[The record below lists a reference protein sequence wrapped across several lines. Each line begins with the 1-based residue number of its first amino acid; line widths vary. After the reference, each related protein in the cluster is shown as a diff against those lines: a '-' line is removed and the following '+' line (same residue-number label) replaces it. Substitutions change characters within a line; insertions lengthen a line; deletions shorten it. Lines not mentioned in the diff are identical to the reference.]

1 MKFHCE
7 TAEQSSEGAPK
18 IALFPASIVCGAD
31 FSKEAA
37 QAVEVAAML
46 AKRLGEPVVLVHAV
60 NEQRRGDLPGDLR
73 DSLVLYA
80 RAQLHDELERL
91 RTLQVEVIEA
101 FRVGAPDAVLL
112 DEAAAHHA
120 RLVVLAA
127 AKRRSLSRR
136 LPGGVTERIAEAAH
150 APTLVVRNP
159 SPLLRWA
166 RGERRLRVFLGADFS
181 APSEAALRW
190 VDWLRQIG
198 PCDVVVA
205 YLDHGLAPYP
215 AADGFPSLL
224 VDDMALKTKRM
235 QERYFRQG
243 VRTLLGRSRVRV
255 RFERNWAR
263 SDAHLIQLAAEERAD
278 LIVIGTHSR
287 CDWHR
292 LGHHSVSRGVLH
304 YAPLNVACVPA
315 QAFRE
320 PTIFSS

>member
-1 MKFHCE
+1 MKVHDE

-31 FSKEAA
+31 FSKEAT
-37 QAVEVAAML
+37 QAVEVAAMF
-46 AKRLGEPVVLVHAV
+46 AKRLGEPLVLVHAV
-60 NEQRRGDLPGDLR
+60 NEQRRKDLPGDLR
-73 DSLVLYA
+73 DSLAHYA

-91 RTLQVEVIEA
+91 RALQVEVIEA
-101 FRVGAPDAVLL
+101 FRVGAPDSVLL

-127 AKRRSLSRR
+127 AKRRSLSR
-136 LPGGVTERIAEAAH
+136 LPDGVTERIAEAAH
-150 APTLVVRNP
+150 APTLVVRKP
-159 SPLLRWA
+159 APLLRWV

-205 YLDHGLAPYP
+205 YLGPGLAPHP
-215 AADGFPSLL
+215 AADLYPSLL
-224 VDDMALKTKRM
+224 VDNMALKTKRM

-263 SDAHLIQLAAEERAD
+263 SDAD

-304 YAPLNVACVPA
+304 YSPLNVACVPA

-320 PTIFSS
+320 PTIFSP